1 VVQDEQPPLKKERKR
16 GRCLVAPLIV
26 TALAK
31 KSTNSIGSTPYF
43 SVIKGVF
50 IFRAV
55 FTS

>member
-1 VVQDEQPPLKKERKR
+1 VVQDEPPLKKERKR